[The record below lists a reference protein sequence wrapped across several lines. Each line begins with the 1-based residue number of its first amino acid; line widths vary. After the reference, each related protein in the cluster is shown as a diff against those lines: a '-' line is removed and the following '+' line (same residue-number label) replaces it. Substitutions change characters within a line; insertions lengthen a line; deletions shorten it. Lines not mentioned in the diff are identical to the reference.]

1 MSLKF
6 SNLIA
11 LTAVLLSSGALH
23 AQEQKDLN
31 YWSQELK
38 SRITLNGYAQAGY
51 TYMNYEDRKSVV

>member
-1 MSLKF
+1 MSFKF

-11 LTAVLLSSGALH
+11 LTAVLLSSGVLH

-51 TYMNYEDRKSVV
+51 IKNFRKA